1 MMNRLYEKLL
11 QYSSEDYYPMHMPGH
26 KRNTKLMSM
35 INPYEIDIT
44 EIEGFDNLHQAK
56 EVLKHLSLRISNLYQ
71 AEKSYLLVNGSTAGI
86 LAGISAATVK
96 GDQILIARNC
106 HKSVYHGILLRE
118 LRPYYLYPERIAG
131 TPVQGGILATTVEDM
146 LASHPGIR
154 LVVITSPTYEGV
166 VSDIAAIAKAAH
178 RYGALLLVDEAHGA
192 HFGFHKAFPESAVK
206 LGADLVIQSLHKTL
220 PSFTQTAVLHCNHK
234 PLERKLEQYL
244 EVFQSSSPSYIL
256 MAGIDRCVSLLEEK
270 SGEMF
275 EAFHKRLEQF
285 YKSMQTLHQL
295 QLMNRS
301 VIGPK
306 GVYDLDPSKLIIMVG
321 ASNLTGHKL
330 STRLREEYHIV
341 MEMEA
346 QDYILAMTSICD
358 TDEGFA
364 RFGAALSEI
373 DRKTDDKRKRSDSIS
388 SDPEIEKRVQIM
400 SPFEAMDQVTEN
412 VMLSE
417 SEGRVSTSFVSIY
430 PPGIPLLVPGE
441 RIDELFLQY
450 IDFARKDGLNVTGL
464 IGEGKNRIEV
474 ICR

>member
-1 MMNRLYEKLL
+1 MMDRLYEKLL
-11 QYSSEDYYPMHMPGH
+11 QYSKLDYYPMHMPGH
-26 KRNTKLMSM
+26 KQNGKLMSM

-44 EIEGFDNLHQAK
+44 EIEGFDNLHQA
-56 EVLKHLSLRISNLYQ
+56 EGVLKQLSLRLRNLYQ
-71 AEKSYLLVNGSTAGI
+71 AEKSYPLVNGSTAGI
-86 LAGISAATVK
+86 LAGISAATAK
-96 GDQILIARNC
+96 RDQILVARNC

-131 TPVQGGILATTVEDM
+131 TPVQGGILPTAVEDV

-166 VSDIAAIAKAAH
+166 VSDIAAIAKVTH
-178 RYGALLLVDEAHGA
+178 RHGALLLVDEAHGA

-220 PSFTQTAVLHCNHK
+220 PSFTQTAILHCNHK
-234 PLERKLEQYL
+234 PLEHKLEQYL
-244 EVFQSSSPSYIL
+244 EVFQSSSPSYLL

-275 EAFHKRLEQF
+275 EAFHIRLEEF
-285 YKSMQTLHQL
+285 YRSMETLHQL

-301 VIGPK
+301 VIGSG
-306 GVYDLDPSKLIIMVG
+306 GVYELDPSKLTIMVG
-321 ASNLTGHKL
+321 ASGLTGQKL

-341 MEMEA
+341 VEMAARE
-346 QDYILAMTSICD
+346 YILAMTSICD
-358 TDEGFA
+358 TDEGFT
-364 RFGAALSEI
+364 RFEVALSEL
-373 DRKTDDKRKRSDSIS
+373 DRETDDRGKTDSIS
-388 SDPEIEKRVQIM
+388 SDPEIVKQVQVM
-400 SPFEAMDQVTEN
+400 PPFEAMEQVAET

-417 SEGRVSTSFVSIY
+417 SKGRVSAAFVSIY

-450 IDFARKDGLNVTGL
+450 IDFARREGLNVTGL
-464 IGEGKNRIEV
+464 INDGKDQIEV
-474 ICR
+474 IC